1 MLRFFE
7 RADARDLD
15 LSCFAGMRPPERYSR
30 DVWDE
35 LARQKRLVSVG
46 HGIFELP
53 PE

>member
-1 MLRFFE
+1 MSAGRH
-7 RADARDLD
+7 
-15 LSCFAGMRPPERYSR
+15 SGIAGMRPPDRYSR

-35 LARQKRLVSVG
+35 LARQKRLISVG